1 MARARQI
8 LQGDGSCDTCLNINS
23 TEVTIWQLISFK
35 CSLLQEKSYLTL
47 VQTNYKHIL
56 KICVLYV
63 IEIFWQ
69 FIKKI
74 MKSKLIQYLKR
85 TGSLPKYFFSVTGN
99 DVIPI
104 YR

>member
-8 LQGDGSCDTCLNINS
+8 LQGDGFCDTRLNINS

-47 VQTNYKHIL
+47 AQTNYKHIL
-56 KICVLYV
+56 KDMCVISYWNILTIYKKDNEKQ
-63 IEIFWQ
+63 INSISKKNRFITEIF
-69 FIKKI
+69 
-74 MKSKLIQYLKR
+74 
-85 TGSLPKYFFSVTGN
+85 FFG
-99 DVIPI
+99 